1 MTNHQQYDEG
11 QQDFAREFAQR
22 LAGMAERLRGHLCD
36 HGIATAMI
44 GVGVQAALLADGDSA
59 SVAAWL
65 RGIADE
71 LEATPHPEC
80 QGNA

>member
-1 MTNHQQYDEG
+1 MIDAYDEG
-11 QQDFAREFAQR
+11 QQEFTREFAVR
-22 LAGMAERLRGHLCD
+22 LTDMAERLRGHLCE

-44 GVGVQAALLADGDSA
+44 GVGVQAALAAGSTA

-71 LEATPHPEC
+71 LEATPNVEC
-80 QGNA
+80 RGNA